1 MPRQRKESLT
11 LAAFT
16 EKNMQRPIENIIRDL
31 FKSQEQMLQLK
42 RDHRKAK
49 PRKNDDIAA
58 LKEEVK
64 RLRRVEDKYRKI
76 MEFAKSESLEDKS

>member
-1 MPRQRKESLT
+1 
-11 LAAFT
+11 
-16 EKNMQRPIENIIRDL
+16 
-31 FKSQEQMLQLK
+31 MLQLK